1 MKIAYVTTYDAS
13 DVHAW
18 SGVGSHLLQAF
29 QNIGLQTVNIGN
41 LKIRNDLSLKLKGVF
56 YKKLQSKK
64 YLRDREPSL
73 LIDYARQVE
82 KRLAKTDYDIVVSPG
97 TIPIAYLKTDRPI
110 VFWTD
115 ATFAGMVDFYP
126 EFSNLC
132 AETIKNGNKMEQ
144 LALSK
149 CSMAFYSSE
158 WAANTAIQNYDVDP
172 KKIKVLPFGANILCD
187 RNLDGIRGI
196 LENKRFDICK
206 LLFIGVDWHRKGG
219 DTAIK
224 VAEILNQRG
233 IRTELQIVGCNPPV
247 NLPGFAKCYG
257 FVSKKTEEGARLLET
272 LLSESHFLVVP
283 SRAECFGLVFAE
295 ASSFGLPS
303 IATQVGGIPSA
314 IQNGKNGQTFPLD
327 ADPNTYCD
335 YIEGLM
341 SSKQEYEE
349 LALSSFDEYS
359 NRLNWGSSASKMK
372 DLITEFCN

>member
-1 MKIAYVTTYDAS
+1 MKIAYVTTYNAS

-18 SGVGSHLLQAF
+18 SGIGSHLLQAF
-29 QNIGLQTVNIGN
+29 QNIGLQTVSIGN
-41 LKIRNDLSLKLKGVF
+41 LKIRNDLSYKLKGIF
-56 YKKLQSKK
+56 YRKLRSKK

-144 LALSK
+144 VALSK

-158 WAANTAIQNYDVDP
+158 WATNTAIQNYDVDP
-172 KKIKVLPFGANILCD
+172 KKVKVLPFGANIICD

-219 DTAIK
+219 DTTIK
-224 VAEILNQRG
+224 VAELLNQRG
-233 IRTELQIVGCNPPV
+233 IRTELKIVGCNPPV

-257 FVSKKTEEGARLLET
+257 FVSKKTEEGARLLDT
-272 LLSESHFLVVP
+272 LLSESHFLIVP

-303 IATQVGGIPSA
+303 VATQVGGIPSA

-327 ADPNTYCD
+327 SAPDTYCD
-335 YIEGLM
+335 YIERLM
-341 SSKQEYEE
+341 SSKKEYKK

-359 NRLNWGSSASKMK
+359 NRLNWVSSARKLK
-372 DLITEFCN
+372 DLITEFCS

>member
-1 MKIAYVTTYDAS
+1 VKIAYVTTYNAS

-18 SGVGSHLLQAF
+18 SGIGSHLLQAF
-29 QNIGLQTVNIGN
+29 QNIGLQTVSIGN
-41 LKIRNDLSLKLKGVF
+41 LKIRNDLSYKLKGIF
-56 YKKLQSKK
+56 YRKLRSKK

-172 KKIKVLPFGANILCD
+172 KKVKVLPFGANILCD

-224 VAEILNQRG
+224 VAELLNQRG
-233 IRTELQIVGCNPPV
+233 IRTELKIVGCNPPV

-257 FVSKKTEEGARLLET
+257 FVSKKTEEGARLLDT
-272 LLSESHFLVVP
+272 LLSESHFLIIP

-295 ASSFGLPS
+295 ASSFGLPA

-314 IQNGKNGQTFPLD
+314 IQNGKNGQTFPVD
-327 ADPNTYCD
+327 AAPDTYCV
-335 YIEGLM
+335 YIERLM
-341 SSKQEYEE
+341 SSKQEYKK

-359 NRLNWGSSASKMK
+359 NRLNWVSSARKLK
-372 DLITEFCN
+372 DLIREFCS